1 MMFLGVFL
9 LWMLWL
15 FVVFYESVSIIGLF
29 FSRAVMYDVRT
40 LIGVALNLWKSFGKP
55 FCDINSAH
63 PEAWTIG
70 P

>member
-1 MMFLGVFL
+1 MSPYQL
-9 LWMLWL
+9 LD
-15 FVVFYESVSIIGLF
+15 YF